1 MSRIV
6 KKPEQRRREI
16 VAASRDLFLKKGYEN
31 TTMQDVMAKLQIAK
45 GTTYHYF
52 KSKVDLLEAV
62 VEDMV
67 AEYISLVEKA
77 LKKCQGN
84 ALEKMRV
91 LIEAGRVASKEPD
104 TIEDLHRPGNMGMH
118 VRLLAV
124 TVTRLAPLYA
134 RVIEQGCKEGVFR
147 TEHPLE
153 CAEILLAGIQFLT
166 DVGCYPWHQQDL
178 KRRVLAIPEL
188 MENQLQAPKNA
199 FNFLFEQT

>member
-1 MSRIV
+1 MDRIV

-16 VAASRDLFLKKGYEN
+16 VAASRDLFLKQGYEN
-31 TTMQDVMAKLQIAK
+31 TPMQDVMKKLQIAK

-67 AEYISLVEKA
+67 AEYISQVEKA
-77 LKKCQGN
+77 LNGSQAD
-84 ALEKMRV
+84 ALDKMRV
-91 LIEAGRVASKEPD
+91 LIEAGRVAPREPD
-104 TIEDLHRPGNMGMH
+104 TMEGLHRPGNMGMH

-124 TVTRLAPLYA
+124 TITRLAPLYA
-134 RVIEQGCKEGVFR
+134 RVISQGCEEGVFR

-178 KRRVLAIPEL
+178 KRRARAIPEL
-188 MENQLQAPKNA
+188 MENQLHAPKNA